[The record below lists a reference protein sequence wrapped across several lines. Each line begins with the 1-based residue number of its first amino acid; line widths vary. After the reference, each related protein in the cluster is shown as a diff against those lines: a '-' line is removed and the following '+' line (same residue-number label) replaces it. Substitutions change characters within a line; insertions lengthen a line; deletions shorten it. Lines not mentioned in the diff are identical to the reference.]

1 MPDMEPAV
9 QVIIILAVLL
19 MMFIGTVRKVLRPKR
34 VAVAE
39 ATDEATQR
47 HLR

>member
-1 MPDMEPAV
+1 MEPAV
-9 QVIIILAVLL
+9 QVIIILAMVL
-19 MMFIGTVRKVLRPKR
+19 MMFIGTVRKVLRPPKR
-34 VAVAE
+34 VVVAE